1 MLKNIIKLFLLIFL
15 LFAALPVFAKERI
28 IDNAGL
34 LSSSQKASL
43 NSKINSISEQHNFDL
58 VIVTERN
65 IPDGITLI
73 NYADE
78 FFFNNDYGFGQN
90 KDGCLLLQV
99 TAAKDYSISNFGSGK
114 NILNDYAFNKLE
126 SDLAGYLSADNTYE
140 AYYSFLNNW
149 EEFLILDTK
158 GGRSYNFFHRWN
170 AVLVII
176 AWALA
181 LAIGSIIIAS
191 WKSTM
196 NTAIAKTQASAYIVP
211 GSLSYKVKSDKF
223 LFSTVT
229 KTARQTDNNSS
240 SGGRNITS
248 SSGRS
253 TGRSGKY

>member
-1 MLKNIIKLFLLIFL
+1 MFKIKLKLFLLIL
-15 LFAALPVFAKERI
+15 ILFSAIPVFAKERI

-43 NSKINSISEQHNFDL
+43 NSKINSISEQYKFDL

-65 IPDGITLI
+65 IESGVSFI
-73 NYADE
+73 NYAEE

-99 TAAKDYSISNFGSGK
+99 NAARDYSISNFGRSR

-126 SDLAGYLSADNTYE
+126 SDIVKHLGEGNTYA
-140 AYYSFLNNW
+140 AYSSFLDNW

-158 GGRSYNFFHRWN
+158 WSRSYNFFHQWN

-176 AWALA
+176 AWAIA
-181 LAIGSIIIAS
+181 LAIGFITVHS
-191 WKSTM
+191 WKSSM
-196 NTAIAKTQASAYIVP
+196 NTAIKKTQASSYIVP
-211 GSLSYKVKSDKF
+211 GSITYSVKNDSF
-223 LFSTVT
+223 LYSTVT
-229 KTARQTDNNSS
+229 KTPRQTDNNSS
-240 SGGRNITS
+240 GAGRNITS
-248 SSGRS
+248 TSGRS